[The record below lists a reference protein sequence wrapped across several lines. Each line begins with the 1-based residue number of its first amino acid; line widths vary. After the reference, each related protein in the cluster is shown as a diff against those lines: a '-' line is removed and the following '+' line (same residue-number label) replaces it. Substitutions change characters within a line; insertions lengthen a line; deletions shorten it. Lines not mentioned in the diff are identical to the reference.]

1 MECWLFWL
9 LHAHE
14 YEPEELLRLFPQAA
28 FQQATRTITQIAQKT
43 EDKTMYDAREKAI
56 RDYQSAINSA
66 LQEGEQ
72 IGQQRGEEIGQQRGE
87 QIGQERGEQI
97 GEQRGA
103 LMGKIGTLQD
113 ILGVPPTDCESL
125 RRMSIAALE
134 ELASTLQ
141 QSVRSRSSS

>member
-1 MECWLFWL
+1 LDWWLFWL

-66 LQEGEQ
+66 LHE
-72 IGQQRGEEIGQQRGE
+72 GQQ
-87 QIGQERGEQI
+87 RGEQI
-97 GEQRGA
+97 GEQRGELRGA
-103 LMGKIGTLQD
+103 LMGKIAILQD
-113 ILGVPPTDCESL
+113 ILGISPTDQESL
-125 RRMSIAALE
+125 RAVSIVELE
-134 ELASTLQ
+134 ELAANLQ
-141 QSVRSRSSS
+141 QTARSRSSS